1 VTSFEV
7 ALGIAERLGPLTRQG
22 VPVFMGAQP
31 LKTMA
36 DLAGADVAIVGI
48 PYVSPL
54 LGYENDIAPRKV
66 RIAGLTYW
74 GTYVSEL
81 DVDPAQAL
89 AIVDY
94 GDVDFPF
101 GDTGAAIDAVERV
114 VGAVLAAGCLP
125 VTIGGGSPV
134 ASLAVANALADQ
146 ATGAIGVISFDGH
159 CDTAPDWGEEA
170 TAWNWVRTAYLRNDR
185 LSRAHHVQI
194 GLRGMTNRREDMAFF
209 REHGM
214 RTIMAREVSEL
225 GSRRLAAEAVRH
237 ATSGVD
243 QLWLAVDLD
252 VLDSAETP
260 DWDWPDP
267 YGLRAAD
274 VLETA
279 FAAGQ
284 SGKLCGLSL
293 MVIGGN
299 VASVQRMACWIVLYG
314 LAGYALSRER
324 AGR

>member
-1 VTSFEV
+1 VTSFELS
-7 ALGIAERLGPLTRQG
+7 LGIAQRTHQLNRQG

-31 LKTMA
+31 LQTMA
-36 DLAGADVAIVGI
+36 DLEGADVAIVGI
-48 PYVSPL
+48 PFVSPL

-74 GTYVSEL
+74 STYVPEL
-81 DVDPAQAL
+81 DIDPAESL
-89 AIVDY
+89 AIVDC

-101 GDTGAAIDAVERV
+101 GDTGAAVSAVETV
-114 VGAVLAAGCLP
+114 VGEVLEAGCLP

-134 ASLAVANALADQ
+134 ASLAVANALADH
-146 ATGAIGVISFDGH
+146 ATSSIGVINFDGH
-159 CDTAPDWGEEA
+159 CDTAPDWGDEA
-170 TAWNWVRTAYLRNDR
+170 NAWNWVRTAYLRNDR
-185 LSRAHHVQI
+185 LSRPHHVQI
-194 GLRGMTNRREDMAFF
+194 GLRGMTNRREDMAFY
-209 REHGM
+209 RDNGM

-243 QLWLAVDLD
+243 RLWLAVDLD

-293 MVIGGN
+293 MMIGGN
-299 VASVQRMACWIVLYG
+299 AYSVQRMACWIVLYC
-314 LAGYALSRER
+314 LAGYALARYR
-324 AGR
+324 